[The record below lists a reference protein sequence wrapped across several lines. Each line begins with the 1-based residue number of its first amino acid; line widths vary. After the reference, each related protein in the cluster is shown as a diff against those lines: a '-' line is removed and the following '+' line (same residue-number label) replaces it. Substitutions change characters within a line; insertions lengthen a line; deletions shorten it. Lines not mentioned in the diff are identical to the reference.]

1 MKQTALVI
9 AIGSALILAGCDGS
23 SSPAGAGAGTSE
35 TNTSS
40 VNEAVSREKALTVA
54 RQNGTAMELQ
64 LAGLIIEAAQ
74 ELRPRYQGKFNAQL
88 DSMVCALGLNP
99 QQREKARE
107 GIEQEIG
114 GVIVPGMELG
124 IFATGTQADFNAA
137 CLASFWPGSVQ
148 PIIGWPKTTAQPF
161 SQEANDELARWGAN
175 QLVGALATS
184 ASLAPIANS
193 LSKMPGASVEVLR
206 AKAREMLKENGNAY
220 RELSAQVAREYV
232 GRASE
237 VRLDFSSQSSAPV
250 HLTLAGFDLQLGPS
264 GALVSQNGTTRFGS
278 GYLEG
283 VRYTV
288 EAVTTSGQTLTR
300 SSSRTTSSESTNA
313 STVNAEARTQ

>member
-1 MKQTALVI
+1 MRKTALFAAVC
-9 AIGSALILAGCDGS
+9 AALTLAGCDGG

-40 VNEAVSREKALTVA
+40 VNEAVAREKALTVA

-88 DSMVCALGLNP
+88 DSMVCALGLDP
-99 QQREKARE
+99 KQRGTARE

-114 GVIVPGMELG
+114 GVIIPGMELG

-137 CLASFWPGSVQ
+137 CLASFWPLSVQ
-148 PIIGWPKTTAQPF
+148 PINGWPQTRARAF
-161 SQEANDELARWGAN
+161 SQEANGEMAHWGAN

-193 LSKMPGASVEVLR
+193 LSKMPGATVEELR
-206 AKAREMLKENGNAY
+206 AKARELLTENANAY

-232 GRASE
+232 GRDSE
-237 VRLDFSSQSSAPV
+237 VSLDFTGQSPAPV

-288 EAVTTSGQTLTR
+288 EAVTTRGQTLTR
-300 SSSRTTSSESTNA
+300 SSSRTTSSESANA
-313 STVNAEARTQ
+313 SAVNAEARTQ